1 LVHGFRC
8 YDNVARTRNVS
19 ECCVRGHVVRRPGC
33 SVMIYELRTSRITTA
48 YSSRLRV
55 DADALLVSAD
65 VGYVIAVIQ
74 DGCVVV
80 WRVKNLR
87 CIDPYHKYMSDD
99 FPADDR
105 KLSDT
110 DYYYDEAADQQ
121 VRVAESRVLVHGQVT
136 IIFVVSVGFSVCL
149 FVQSF
154 SQPSLIRFRSN

>member
-1 LVHGFRC
+1 
-8 YDNVARTRNVS
+8 
-19 ECCVRGHVVRRPGC
+19 
-33 SVMIYELRTSRITTA
+33 MIYELRTSRITTA

-55 DADALLVSAD
+55 DADALLLSAD

-74 DGCVVV
+74 DGCIVV

-121 VRVAESRVLVHGQVT
+121 VSPRVAS
-136 IIFVVSVGFSVCL
+136 IF
-149 FVQSF
+149 
-154 SQPSLIRFRSN
+154 IY